1 MQGSIGSGTYL
12 SGLKEVYFG
21 RMLRGTNVTAEF
33 IEAIG
38 SWKGSIFNLYLV
50 SRYEGM
56 SLKQLLYEGSAE
68 FRGSPLYQASARMPS
83 ISDFGGGAEP
93 AASLLPSLIV
103 SRLATPK

>member
-1 MQGSIGSGTYL
+1 MQGSKGSGTYL

-38 SWKGSIFNLYLV
+38 SWEESIFNLYLV

-56 SLKQLLYEGSAE
+56 SLKQLLYEGNHTSNWWHWIKTTQE
-68 FRGSPLYQASARMPS
+68 GQNTLRNIMFQLVRSK
-83 ISDFGGGAEP
+83 I
-93 AASLLPSLIV
+93 
-103 SRLATPK
+103 